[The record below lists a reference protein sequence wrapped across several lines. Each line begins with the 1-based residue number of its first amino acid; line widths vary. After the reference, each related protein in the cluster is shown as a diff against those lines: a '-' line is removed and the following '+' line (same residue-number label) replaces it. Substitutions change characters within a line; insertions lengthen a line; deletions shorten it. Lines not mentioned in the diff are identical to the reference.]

1 MTQTVEK
8 DEALVSFDV
17 VSLFTKILTQLATQ
31 VAYQRLRNDPSL
43 PDRTSLTSDEI
54 LTLLDLCL
62 NATFFAFRDTY
73 YQQIHGTA
81 MGSPVSVAVA
91 DLVMEDVESRALTTY
106 PNPPRFWKRY
116 VDDTYCALKIQE
128 RDVFHRHLNSIEKTV
143 QFTVEKGSESRL
155 PFLDVLIT
163 REPDNTLATAVYRK
177 PTHTDK
183 YLDFQSNHPTSHNHR
198 ARNLPS
204 TPTAIAEE
212 EVKITHALK
221 LNGYPR
227 SIIEYSARPNQT
239 PPVQNTTTPSP
250 TYVTIPYIKN
260 TSEAVR
266 RILTP
271 LGIKTVFKPVNTLR
285 QLVVH
290 PKDPIP
296 N

>member
-1 MTQTVEK
+1 
-8 DEALVSFDV
+8 
-17 VSLFTKILTQLATQ
+17 
-31 VAYQRLRNDPSL
+31 
-43 PDRTSLTSDEI
+43 
-54 LTLLDLCL
+54 
-62 NATFFAFRDTY
+62 
-73 YQQIHGTA
+73 
-81 MGSPVSVAVA
+81 
-91 DLVMEDVESRALTTY
+91 
-106 PNPPRFWKRY
+106 
-116 VDDTYCALKIQE
+116 
-128 RDVFHRHLNSIEKTV
+128 
-143 QFTVEKGSESRL
+143 
-155 PFLDVLIT
+155 
-163 REPDNTLATAVYRK
+163 VYRK

-183 YLDFQSNHPTSHNHR
+183 YLDFQSNHPTSHKIAVVKTLNHR

-212 EVKITHALK
+212 EVKITQALK

-266 RILTP
+266 RNLTP
-271 LGIKTVFKPVNTLR
+271 LGIKTAFKPVNTLR

-296 N
+296 KEDRAEVVYQIPCSDCPQSYIGQTGRTLGQRLKEHQRAVRDNHVATSALAEHTHKTGHNIDWTGTKILETCRQTSRRCLLESWRIQKEPHALNREIGTLPSHYKQLF

>member
-1 MTQTVEK
+1 
-8 DEALVSFDV
+8 
-17 VSLFTKILTQLATQ
+17 
-31 VAYQRLRNDPSL
+31 
-43 PDRTSLTSDEI
+43 
-54 LTLLDLCL
+54 
-62 NATFFAFRDTY
+62 
-73 YQQIHGTA
+73 
-81 MGSPVSVAVA
+81 MGSPVPVAVA
-91 DLVMEDVESRALTTY
+91 DLVMEDVKSRALTTY

-116 VDDTYCALKIQE
+116 VDDTCCALKIQE
-128 RDVFHRHLNSIEKTV
+128 IDAFHCHLNSIEKTV
-143 QFTVEKGSESRL
+143 QFTVEKESKSRL

-177 PTHTDK
+177 PIHTDK
-183 YLDFQSNHPTSHNHR
+183 YLDFQSNHPTSHKIAVVKTLNHR
-198 ARNLPS
+198 ARSLPS

-212 EVKITHALK
+212 EVKITQALK

-271 LGIKTVFKPVNTLR
+271 LGIKTAFKPVNTLR

-290 PKDPIP
+290 PKDPPKEDRAEVVYQIP
-296 N
+296 CSDCPQSYIGQTGRTLGQRLKEHQRAVRDNHVATSALAEHTHVIT